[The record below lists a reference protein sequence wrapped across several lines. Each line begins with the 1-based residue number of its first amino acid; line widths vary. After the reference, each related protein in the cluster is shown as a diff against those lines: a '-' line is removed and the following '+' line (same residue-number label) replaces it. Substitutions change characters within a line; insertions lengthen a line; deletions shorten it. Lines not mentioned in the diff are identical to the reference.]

1 MRLTNTII
9 YDTIKL
15 RLGHITE
22 ELNKANTI
30 VATGKRI
37 LKLSDDPVGL
47 TQGLSVKSTVS
58 SIEQMGRN
66 ITLGKSWL
74 AASETAMSQVQ
85 DVITEAKVLC
95 VQMANATVSAAERR
109 SAAETVQNM
118 LEEIVSLANTEVNG
132 RYMFAGFETDTAPFS
147 LESDNS
153 VTYHGDNNAFTV
165 KIGKDATVQVGSDGQ
180 AVFGTLGQPD
190 DIFRVFNDLKTA
202 LESDDISGI
211 QAGMSDLDSRFDHVA
226 SKISDIGSKMVRMDM
241 RENILQDLNITNTER
256 LSRIEDAD
264 ITQAILD
271 LSAKELAYQAALSS
285 ASKVLQMSLLDYM

>member
-1 MRLTNTII
+1 
-9 YDTIKL
+9 
-15 RLGHITE
+15 
-22 ELNKANTI
+22 
-30 VATGKRI
+30 
-37 LKLSDDPVGL
+37 
-47 TQGLSVKSTVS
+47 
-58 SIEQMGRN
+58 MGRN

>member
-1 MRLTNTII
+1 MRVTNTII
-9 YDTIKL
+9 YDAIKL
-15 RLGHITE
+15 RLGNITE

-74 AASETAMSQVQ
+74 AASESAMSQVQ
-85 DVITEAKVLC
+85 DVISEAKALS
-95 VQMANATVSAAERR
+95 VQMANSTVGAAERR
-109 SAAETVQNM
+109 SAAETVQNL

-132 RYMFAGFETDTAPFS
+132 RYIFAGFETDTAPFS

-180 AVFGTLGQPD
+180 AVFGTSGQPD

-202 LESDDISGI
+202 LENNDTSGI
-211 QAGMSDLDSRFDHVA
+211 QAGMGELDGRFDHVA

-256 LSRIEDAD
+256 LSKIEDAD

-271 LSAKELAYQAALSS
+271 LRAKEVAYQAALSS

>member
-1 MRLTNTII
+1 MRVTNTII

>member
-1 MRLTNTII
+1 MRVTNSII

-15 RLGHITE
+15 RLGNITE
-22 ELNKANTI
+22 GLNKANTT

-47 TQGLSVKSTVS
+47 TQGLNIKSAVS

-74 AASETAMSQVQ
+74 AASESAMSQVQ
-85 DVITEAKVLC
+85 DVISEAKALC
-95 VQMANATVSAAERR
+95 IQMANSTVGASERR
-109 SAAETVQNM
+109 SAAETVQNL

-132 RYMFAGFETDTAPFS
+132 RYIFAGFETDTAPFN

-153 VTYHGDNNAFTV
+153 VTYHGDNNTFTV

-180 AVFGTLGQPD
+180 AVFGTSGQPD
-190 DIFRVFNDLKTA
+190 DLFRVFNDLKTA
-202 LESDDISGI
+202 LENDDISGI
-211 QAGMSDLDSRFDHVA
+211 QAGMGELDSRFDHVA
-226 SKISDIGSKMVRMDM
+226 SKVSDIGSKMVRMEM

-256 LSRIEDAD
+256 LSKIEDAD

-271 LSAKELAYQAALSS
+271 LRAKEVAYQAALSS
-285 ASKVLQMSLLDYM
+285 ASKVLQMSLLNYM